1 MKNSEP
7 FRQRRIINNIHK
19 NLHRSSS
26 MEYISYKM
34 KNMKDSITEN
44 ISINE
49 RNTRNKIIKSKE
61 NQNINLYYLKKKN
74 PSFIKINQNK
84 RVNSSQDNII
94 YPKIALNKNR
104 NNKNDNNNNIYN
116 FNNNKRIYNNY
127 RTKKN
132 YKDATTHYSIS
143 NNHDSNFLLNQ
154 KIKIINDSNLNTNTY
169 NSQFIEE
176 KTNVENSNN
185 KNSSS
190 KKIIFNKLI
199 PNDLR
204 IFKNKLFQESS
215 KGTLNKS
222 NSQEHLPLEEGKRI
236 ISNSQINS
244 SIRNSKISNISRKSM
259 DDKGYQNLDL
269 NGVITK
275 VITKLSVDEDLNK
288 KNNDKKNID
297 YHKIMKHPFIV
308 ESFGY
313 GFLRNKKNKY
323 KIYENPFDDKKL
335 ANYIQNL
342 IINPNTIKF
351 RNDNLI
357 SGQEIHRRKSSSD
370 NIKNYK
376 ILSKLGLQRMQSDVM
391 RNIRRNVKASL
402 AKMNRVQ
409 NDLDIL
415 MQNNIKRFKEHKD
428 ELINEDL

>member
-1 MKNSEP
+1 
-7 FRQRRIINNIHK
+7 
-19 NLHRSSS
+19 
-26 MEYISYKM
+26 
-34 KNMKDSITEN
+34 
-44 ISINE
+44 
-49 RNTRNKIIKSKE
+49 
-61 NQNINLYYLKKKN
+61 
-74 PSFIKINQNK
+74 
-84 RVNSSQDNII
+84 
-94 YPKIALNKNR
+94 
-104 NNKNDNNNNIYN
+104 
-116 FNNNKRIYNNY
+116 
-127 RTKKN
+127 
-132 YKDATTHYSIS
+132 
-143 NNHDSNFLLNQ
+143 
-154 KIKIINDSNLNTNTY
+154 
-169 NSQFIEE
+169 
-176 KTNVENSNN
+176 
-185 KNSSS
+185 
-190 KKIIFNKLI
+190 
-199 PNDLR
+199 
-204 IFKNKLFQESS
+204 
-215 KGTLNKS
+215 
-222 NSQEHLPLEEGKRI
+222 
-236 ISNSQINS
+236 
-244 SIRNSKISNISRKSM
+244 M

-275 VITKLSVDEDLNK
+275 VITKLSVHEDLNK